1 MILLC
6 VIFLLMGSVFGAFD
20 VSAIAFAKEQGHQAL
35 AGVLLGCYAAGS
47 AAGGLW
53 DGAQHWKTPLDRR
66 FRITLALVVIRLLPM
81 TVPSNLWVMAG
92 AAFFPRLAISPPSIP
107 GSRCA

>member
-20 VSAIAFAKEQGHQAL
+20 VSAIAFAKEQGHEAL

-66 FRITLALVVIRLLPM
+66 FRIHPALVVIWPGPM
-81 TVPSNLWVMAG
+81 TVISDCWILIG
-92 AAFFPRLAISPPSIP
+92 AVFFFGP
-107 GSRCA
+107 